1 MISDTA
7 GGFILGVLVTLMV
20 VAWSLAIANSNPHL
34 VNYKEQTCIIQD
46 GEIINCFAKGEKSE

>member
-34 VNYKEQTCIIQD
+34 VNYDKQTCVLQD
-46 GEIINCFAKGEKSE
+46 DEIISCFAKGEKSE